1 MASLCPTVSENI
13 YHLVRIFIIDISR
26 LQLQFFCYFTVISNI
41 LSMQM
46 HHNNEVWKKKNEK
59 KSLGKL
65 QRGKFH
71 SWQHP
76 TKIFKLQNYGL
87 NKTL

>member
-1 MASLCPTVSENI
+1 
-13 YHLVRIFIIDISR
+13 
-26 LQLQFFCYFTVISNI
+26 
-41 LSMQM
+41 MQM

-65 QRGKFH
+65 QRGKFN